1 MPKLFKLFISSFIA
15 MNIGAVCAE
24 MSSGFGEYLYGPDTS
39 ETKACEYAQNKA
51 KSMAIS
57 AVSGEAIS
65 NEQLLNCK
73 ETGNS
78 NSSNQCE
85 YNSITWSLI
94 EGDIKSITNLVTKT
108 EKRSGATACVVTLSA
123 DVILP
128 SKKPDPNFQIK
139 AKTNQ
144 TVYRTG
150 DDFTI
155 EIESTV
161 PSYFAIFNWL
171 PDENDQIN
179 RVLLKNAGDI
189 SDSDILKKNAKGAYA
204 FKQTFTA
211 TWSKEYALDK
221 KMHDE
226 WIVVIVTKKPAK
238 WLNTYDQDS
247 FKATLREIPN
257 DERRLKRMGYQ
268 LSK

>member
-1 MPKLFKLFISSFIA
+1 MYKLLKLIFIFLLA
-15 MNIGAVCAE
+15 MNTKIAYAE
-24 MSSGFGEYLYGPDTS
+24 LSSGFGEYLYGPDTS

-57 AVSGEAIS
+57 AVLGESVS

-94 EGDIKSITNLVTKT
+94 EGDIKSISNLVVKN

-128 SKKPDPNFQIK
+128 AKKPDTNFQIK
-139 AKTNQ
+139 AKINQ
-144 TVYRTG
+144 IVYRTG

-161 PSYFAIFNWL
+161 PSYFVIFNWL
-171 PDENDQIN
+171 PDDNDQIN
-179 RVLLKNAGDI
+179 RVLLKNAGEI
-189 SDSDILKKNAKGAYA
+189 SDSDILKKNTKGIYS
-204 FKQTFTA
+204 FKQTFSA
-211 TWSKEYALDK
+211 TWSKEYLPDK

-226 WIVVIVTKKPAK
+226 WIVVIVTKKPYK
-238 WLNTYDQDS
+238 WLNSYDQDN
-247 FKATLREIPN
+247 FKAMLREIPN
-257 DERRLKRMGYQ
+257 DERRIKRMGYQ

>member
-1 MPKLFKLFISSFIA
+1 MSTSFKFLFSCLLGIA
-15 MNIGAVCAE
+15 SVSVYAE
-24 MSSGFGEYLYGPDTS
+24 ISSGFGEYLYGPDTS
-39 ETKACEYAQNKA
+39 ESKACEYAQNKA

-108 EKRSGATACVVTLSA
+108 EKRSGATSCVVTLSA
-123 DVILP
+123 DVVLP

-179 RVLLKNAGDI
+179 RVLLRSAGDV
-189 SDSDILKKNAKGAYA
+189 SDSDILKKNANGGYS

-238 WLNTYDQDS
+238 WLNTYDQDN

-257 DERRLKRMGYQ
+257 DERRIKRMGYQ